1 MGLLFRRVSG
11 RRQSRQLLRQVH
23 RNGTH
28 LVFAREKMSRVAWSK
43 VSLVCLLASMLS
55 FRYQLLSLTDARYC
69 QLTKFEWLRIQN
81 H

>member
-1 MGLLFRRVSG
+1 MSG

-28 LVFAREKMSRVAWSK
+28 LVFAGEKMSRVAWSK

-55 FRYQLLSLTDARYC
+55 FRYQLRQRLSLTDARYC

>member
-1 MGLLFRRVSG
+1 
-11 RRQSRQLLRQVH
+11 
-23 RNGTH
+23 
-28 LVFAREKMSRVAWSK
+28 MSRVAWSK

-55 FRYQLLSLTDARYC
+55 FRYQLRQRLSLTDARYC